1 MFFPS
6 LFLYICVI
14 ILISKGWFMR
24 ILCSLLLRM
33 INFQMLANGLLLY
46 LMKINNILVLHF
58 GEDVDLLL
66 DVLHGDAAP
75 AGLHPFLL
83 DVLGGILRPAN
94 VHHNVSDESRILCFV
109 SEFLLSMTKSV
120 GWSVGLSVTIFLPC
134 LYRSTCFY

>member
-1 MFFPS
+1 
-6 LFLYICVI
+6 
-14 ILISKGWFMR
+14 
-24 ILCSLLLRM
+24 M
-33 INFQMLANGLLLY
+33 IANGLLLY

-94 VHHNVSDESRILCFV
+94 VHHNVSDESRKFMLVSDISVFFTPMSQFV
-109 SEFLLSMTKSV
+109 
-120 GWSVGLSVTIFLPC
+120 G
-134 LYRSTCFY
+134 